1 MNKIKFKPYLL
12 ALAPFLLLILLFEL
26 LPLCSIIF
34 KSFMEEGS
42 GGFTFDNYINVFSK
56 PIYRQDIINSITISI
71 ISAAVGIVVAFIGAK
86 AVHNTESLMKRIF
99 MSILNMTSNFAGV
112 PLAFSFIILLGKTGV
127 LVILAKALGIES
139 MANFDIYSNNGLILI
154 YIYFQIPLAT
164 LLLIPAFN
172 ALREEYREAAKI
184 LRANSFQYWI
194 HVGLPILMP
203 SLLSTFSVL
212 FANSLVAY
220 GTAYA
225 LLSGNASLLPIRISE
240 MFVGDLTQRV
250 ELGSALSVVLLL
262 LMALAFGANNMVTR
276 KLRKDVQ

>member
-34 KSFMEEGS
+34 KSFMGEDS
-42 GGFTFDNYINVFSK
+42 GGFTFNNYINVFSK
-56 PIYRQDIINSITISI
+56 PIYRQAITNSITISI

-86 AVHNTESLMKRIF
+86 AAHNTESLMKRVF

-139 MANFDIYSNNGLILI
+139 MATFDIYSNNGLMLI

-240 MFVGDLTQRV
+240 MFIGDLTQRV

>member
-56 PIYRQDIINSITISI
+56 PIYRQAIINSITISI

-86 AVHNTESLMKRIF
+86 AAHNTESLMKRVF
-99 MSILNMTSNFAGV
+99 MSILNMTSTFAGV

-139 MANFDIYSNNGLILI
+139 MATFDIYSNNGLILI

>member
-1 MNKIKFKPYLL
+1 MKFKPYLL

-56 PIYRQDIINSITISI
+56 PIYRQAIINSITISI

-86 AVHNTESLMKRIF
+86 AAHNTESLMKRVF

-139 MANFDIYSNNGLILI
+139 MATFDIYSNNGLILI

>member
-56 PIYRQDIINSITISI
+56 PIYRITISI

-86 AVHNTESLMKRIF
+86 AAHNTESLMKRVF

-139 MANFDIYSNNGLILI
+139 MATFDIYSNNGLILI

-262 LMALAFGANNMVTR
+262 LMALAFGTNNMVTR

>member
-1 MNKIKFKPYLL
+1 MNKIKLKPYLL

-34 KSFMEEGS
+34 KSFMGEDS
-42 GGFTFDNYINVFSK
+42 GGFTFNNYINVFSK
-56 PIYRQDIINSITISI
+56 PIYRQAITNSITISI

-86 AVHNTESLMKRIF
+86 AAHNTESLMKRVF

-240 MFVGDLTQRV
+240 MFIGDLTQRV

>member
-12 ALAPFLLLILLFEL
+12 ALAPFLLFILLFEL
-26 LPLCSIIF
+26 LPLYSIIF
-34 KSFMEEGS
+34 KGFMEEGS

-56 PIYRQDIINSITISI
+56 PIYRQAIINSITISI

-86 AVHNTESLMKRIF
+86 AAHNTESLMKRVF

>member
-34 KSFMEEGS
+34 KSFMKEGS
-42 GGFTFDNYINVFSK
+42 GGFTFYNYINVFSK
-56 PIYRQDIINSITISI
+56 PIYRQAIINSITISI

-127 LVILAKALGIES
+127 LVSLAKALGIES

>member
-1 MNKIKFKPYLL
+1 LNKIKFKPYLL

-34 KSFMEEGS
+34 KSFMGEDS
-42 GGFTFDNYINVFSK
+42 GGFTFNNYINVFSK
-56 PIYRQDIINSITISI
+56 PIYRQAITNSITISI

-86 AVHNTESLMKRIF
+86 AAHNTESLMKRVF

-139 MANFDIYSNNGLILI
+139 MATFDIYSNNGLMLI

-240 MFVGDLTQRV
+240 MFIGDLTQRV

>member
-56 PIYRQDIINSITISI
+56 PIYRQAIINSITISI

>member
-56 PIYRQDIINSITISI
+56 PIYRQAIINSITISI

-139 MANFDIYSNNGLILI
+139 MATFDIYSNNGLILI

>member
-1 MNKIKFKPYLL
+1 
-12 ALAPFLLLILLFEL
+12 
-26 LPLCSIIF
+26 
-34 KSFMEEGS
+34 MEEGS

-56 PIYRQDIINSITISI
+56 PIYRQAIINSITISI

-86 AVHNTESLMKRIF
+86 AAHNTESLMKRVF

-139 MANFDIYSNNGLILI
+139 MATFDIYSNNGLILI